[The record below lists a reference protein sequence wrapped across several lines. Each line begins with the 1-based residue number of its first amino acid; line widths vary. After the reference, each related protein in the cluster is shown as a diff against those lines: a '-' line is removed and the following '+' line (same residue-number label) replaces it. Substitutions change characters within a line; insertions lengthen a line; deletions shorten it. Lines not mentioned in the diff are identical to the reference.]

1 MTCTGLSRV
10 VQGRVRVRFHISSFP
25 NDAVITD
32 RAWRPP
38 NYRPY
43 TRNLKEERTS
53 HSSPE
58 RNVTNHIPV
67 VTLMRSAGRGVDV
80 VDSVSQWGV
89 IRNTRSL
96 AARETKCRVMSCLG
110 SWKPLPLLLMQV
122 LLTSCTS
129 ELLKMLPTSVI
140 IKDENKLSL
149 PVQYCQI
156 RSDFFIWDDFIK
168 KNYIPGNVLMKSIK

>member
-80 VDSVSQWGV
+80 VDSVSQ
-89 IRNTRSL
+89 
-96 AARETKCRVMSCLG
+96 
-110 SWKPLPLLLMQV
+110 
-122 LLTSCTS
+122 
-129 ELLKMLPTSVI
+129 
-140 IKDENKLSL
+140 
-149 PVQYCQI
+149 
-156 RSDFFIWDDFIK
+156 
-168 KNYIPGNVLMKSIK
+168 